1 MSLGP
6 NDDDSCP
13 EWNSVRQFTNVRSAL
28 GCEDGFSGG
37 RYRTH
42 WSATCSPMSA
52 VSCSSSPSPSQNVP
66 TFSQADP
73 GRWNIRVVS
82 TPSSGPGPAASHLA
96 LSRQVYWPPSSHT
109 GLVTHKQPSH
119 APPPPPL
126 DGSYTSPSL
135 ENSTVP
141 EKRPSPPSGSCG
153 PSDPSPGQSHPWQTS
168 AYTGAAVDI
177 PAAVMTTQAPNAGIS
192 R

>member
-1 MSLGP
+1 
-6 NDDDSCP
+6 
-13 EWNSVRQFTNVRSAL
+13 R
-28 GCEDGFSGG
+28 
-37 RYRTH
+37 
-42 WSATCSPMSA
+42 
-52 VSCSSSPSPSQNVP
+52 
-66 TFSQADP
+66 
-73 GRWNIRVVS
+73 NIRVVS

-153 PSDPSPGQSHPWQTS
+153 PSDPSPGQCRPLQPPS
-168 AYTGAAVDI
+168 ASAGGCRATTLRPKMTGN
-177 PAAVMTTQAPNAGIS
+177 TRNIS
-192 R
+192 RARE